1 MLEKHKVSLCKIIK
15 DIYVTEVLSFN
26 NTLDGLKAYNEAYM
40 KIAGLLDGFNAT
52 ISEIRRYIGDEFF
65 EWYSNGYDAV
75 VAKFLNK
82 EV

>member
-1 MLEKHKVSLCKIIK
+1 MLEKHKVNLCKIVK
-15 DIYVTEVLSFN
+15 NIYITEVLLFN
-26 NTLDGLKAYNEAYM
+26 NTLEGLKAYNEAYM
-40 KIAGLLDGFNAT
+40 KIAGLLDSFNAT
-52 ISEIRRYIGDEFF
+52 TSEICRYIGDEFF